1 MSTLRRL
8 GDVRRTLISKTLLV
22 VGGGIEA
29 TPGLQKAKNLG
40 LYVVVSD
47 ANPEAPGFRCADDRI
62 IASTYS
68 IGETVAAAREYH
80 RTVRPI
86 DGVMCIASDI
96 PLTVA
101 SVAHALNLPGIPL
114 ESARLAS
121 EKLAMKEKFTADG
134 VPVPWF
140 APVDSDAQVRA
151 FAMER
156 GFPLVIKPVDSR
168 GARGVQRLTGHEDL
182 AHAFDLAARESP
194 SRRAMVEQF
203 LDGPQVSTESIML
216 DGAAH
221 TPGFA
226 DRNYEFLEKYA
237 PNIIEDGCDLPTI
250 LETAQQQSVHE
261 VVQQAALSMGIRNGI
276 VKGDIVVHK
285 GKAYV
290 IELAARLSGG
300 LLCSDLIPLNTGVD
314 FVKSA
319 IRLALG
325 EPVRPADLVPR
336 FQHCVCQRY
345 LFPRAGRVVRIAGEE
360 EVRSQP
366 GIVFCQVRVRIGS
379 VVGPM
384 NCHPARV
391 GMIIAVGES
400 REQAV
405 QRARTAV
412 ETIEIDTVAEA
423 DAVKA
428 H

>member
-1 MSTLRRL
+1 
-8 GDVRRTLISKTLLV
+8 

-29 TPGLQKAKNLG
+29 IPGLQKAKNLG
-40 LYVVVSD
+40 LYIVVSD
-47 ANPEAPGFRCADDRI
+47 ANPEAPGLRFADDRI

-68 IGETVAAAREYH
+68 IDETVAAAREYH
-80 RTVRPI
+80 RTVRSI

-121 EKLAMKEKFTADG
+121 DKLAMKEKFVADR

-140 APVDSDAQVRA
+140 GPVDSAAQVKSA
-151 FAMER
+151 ALER

-168 GARGVQRLTGHEDL
+168 GARGVQRLTGQEDL
-182 AHAFDLAARESP
+182 DQAFELAEKESP
-194 SRRAMVEQF
+194 SRRVMIEQF
-203 LDGPQVSTESIML
+203 LDGPQLSTESIML
-216 DGAAH
+216 DGVAH
-221 TPGFA
+221 TPCFA
-226 DRNYEFLEKYA
+226 DRNYELLEKYA
-237 PNIIEDGCDLPTI
+237 PNIVEDGCDLPSI
-250 LETAQQQSVHE
+250 LEADQQQSVGE
-261 VVQQAALSMGIRNGI
+261 VVQQAALSMGIRNGV

-300 LLCSDLIPLNTGVD
+300 LLCSDLIPLSTGVE
-314 FVKSA
+314 FVESA

-325 EPVRPADLVPR
+325 EPVRPTDLVPR

-345 LFPRAGRVVRIAGEE
+345 LFPRPGRVLRIAGEDD
-360 EVRSQP
+360 VRRQP
-366 GIVFCQVRVRIGS
+366 GVVFSQVRVRPGS

-384 NCHPARV
+384 NCHPARAGMVIVV
-391 GMIIAVGES
+391 GAS
-400 REQAV
+400 RDEAM

-412 ETIEIDTVAEA
+412 ETIEIDTVPES
-423 DAVKA
+423 DAVRM

>member
-1 MSTLRRL
+1 
-8 GDVRRTLISKTLLV
+8 LLV

-29 TPGLQKAKNLG
+29 IPGLQKARNLG

-62 IASTYS
+62 IASTYN
-68 IGETVAAAREYH
+68 IDETVAAARQYH

-121 EKLAMKEKFTADG
+121 EKLAMKEKFAADG

-140 APVDSDAQVRA
+140 ASVDSGAQVKA
-151 FAMER
+151 IALQR

-182 AHAFDLAARESP
+182 NQAFDLAVKESP
-194 SRRAMVEQF
+194 SRRVMVEQF

-216 DGAAH
+216 DGVEH

-226 DRNYEFLEKYA
+226 DRNYELLEKYA
-237 PNIIEDGCDLPTI
+237 PNIVEDGCDLPTI
-250 LETAQQQSVHE
+250 LEATQQQSVRA
-261 VVQQAALSMGIRNGI
+261 VVQQAALSLGIRNGV
-276 VKGDIVVHK
+276 VKGDIVVHQ

-300 LLCSDLIPLNTGVD
+300 LLCSDLIPLNTGVE
-314 FVKSA
+314 FVESA

-325 EPVRPADLVPR
+325 EPVQPADFVPR

-360 EVRSQP
+360 ETRKQR
-366 GIVFCQVRVRIGS
+366 GIVFCQIRVKIGT

-384 NCHPARV
+384 NCHPARA
-391 GMIIAVGES
+391 GMVIAVGES

-405 QRARTAV
+405 HRARTAV
-412 ETIEIDTVAEA
+412 ETIEIDTVIEA
-423 DAVKA
+423 DAVRA
-428 H
+428 QHSERAS

>member
-1 MSTLRRL
+1 VIEPGTSTGRL
-8 GDVRRTLISKTLLV
+8 PISKTLLV

-29 TPGLQKAKNLG
+29 IPGLQKAKNLG
-40 LYVVVSD
+40 LHVVVSD
-47 ANPEAPGFRCADDRI
+47 ADPEAPGFRCADDRL
-62 IASTYS
+62 IASTYN
-68 IGETVAAAREYH
+68 IDETVAAASKYH
-80 RTVRPI
+80 RSVRPI
-86 DGVMCIASDI
+86 EGVMCIASDI

-101 SVAHALNLPGIPL
+101 SVAHALNLTGIPL

-121 EKLAMKEKFTADG
+121 EKLAMKEKFAADN

-140 APVDSDAQVRA
+140 APVDSAAQVKA
-151 FAMER
+151 IAMER

-168 GARGVQRLTGHEDL
+168 GARGVQRLTGNEDL
-182 AHAFDLAARESP
+182 DRSFELAARESP
-194 SRRAMVEQF
+194 GRRVMIEQF
-203 LDGPQVSTESIML
+203 LDGPQVSSESIML
-216 DGAAH
+216 DGVAH

-226 DRNYEFLEKYA
+226 DRNYELLEKYA
-237 PNIIEDGCDLPTI
+237 PNIVEDGCDLPTV
-250 LETAQQQSVHE
+250 LGTALQQSVRE
-261 VVQQAALSMGIRNGI
+261 VVEQAAISMGIRNGV

-285 GKAYV
+285 GRAYV

-314 FVKSA
+314 FVENA

-325 EPVRPADLVPR
+325 EPVPTAELIPR

-345 LFPRAGRVVRIAGEE
+345 LFPRAGRVVRISGEE
-360 EVRSQP
+360 DARKQH
-366 GIVFCQVRVRIGS
+366 GIVFSQVRVRIGS

-384 NCHPARV
+384 NCHPARA

-400 REQAV
+400 REQAA

-423 DAVKA
+423 DAVEV
-428 H
+428 HS

>member
-1 MSTLRRL
+1 
-8 GDVRRTLISKTLLV
+8 

-29 TPGLQKAKNLG
+29 IPGLQKAKNLG

-47 ANPEAPGFRCADDRI
+47 ANPEAPGFQCADDRI
-62 IASTYS
+62 IASTYN
-68 IGETVAAAREYH
+68 IDETVAAAREYQRRVRH
-80 RTVRPI
+80 KVRPI

-121 EKLAMKEKFTADG
+121 EKLAMKEKFAADG

-140 APVDSDAQVRA
+140 APVASATQVEA

-182 AHAFDLAARESP
+182 AQAFDLAAKESP
-194 SRRAMVEQF
+194 SRRVMVEQF

-216 DGAAH
+216 DGVAH

-237 PNIIEDGCDLPTI
+237 PNIVEDGCDLPTI
-250 LETAQQQSVHE
+250 LDSAQQQSVRE

-300 LLCSDLIPLNTGVD
+300 LLCSDLIPLNTGVE
-314 FVKSA
+314 FVESA

-325 EPVRPADLVPR
+325 EQVRPADLIPR

-345 LFPRAGRVVRIAGEE
+345 LFPRAGRVVRLAGEE
-360 EVRSQP
+360 EARRQR

-384 NCHPARV
+384 NCHPARA

-405 QRARTAV
+405 QRARNAV
-412 ETIEIDTVAEA
+412 ATIEIDTVAEA
-423 DAVKA
+423 DAVKV

>member
-1 MSTLRRL
+1 M
-8 GDVRRTLISKTLLV
+8 GGRTIIPKTLLV

-29 TPGLQKAKNLG
+29 IPGLQKAKNLG

-62 IASTYS
+62 IASTYN
-68 IGETVAAAREYH
+68 IDETVAAAREYH
-80 RTVRPI
+80 RTARPI

-101 SVAHALNLPGIPL
+101 SVAHALNLPGIPM

-121 EKLAMKEKFTADG
+121 EKLAMKEKFAADG

-140 APVDSDAQVRA
+140 ASVDSAAQVKA
-151 FAMER
+151 IATER

-168 GARGVQRLTGHEDL
+168 GARGVQRLTADEDL
-182 AHAFDLAARESP
+182 DQAFHLAAKESP
-194 SRRAMVEQF
+194 GRRVMVEQF

-216 DGAAH
+216 DGVAH

-237 PNIIEDGCDLPTI
+237 PNIVEDGCDLPSI
-250 LETAQQQSVHE
+250 LGTEQQQSVRE
-261 VVQQAALSMGIRNGI
+261 VVQQAALSMGIRNGV
-276 VKGDIVVHK
+276 VKGDIVVHQ

-314 FVKSA
+314 FVESA

-325 EPVRPADLVPR
+325 DLVRPADLVPR
-336 FQHCVCQRY
+336 FQHRVCQRY
-345 LFPRAGRVVRIAGEE
+345 FFPRSGRVVRVAGEE
-360 EVRSQP
+360 EVRRQR
-366 GIVFCQVRVRIGS
+366 GIVFCQLRVSIGS

-384 NCHPARV
+384 NCHPARA
-391 GMIIAVGES
+391 GMVIAIGES
-400 REQAV
+400 REEAV

-412 ETIEIDTVAEA
+412 ETIEIDTVADA
-423 DAVKA
+423 DAVKV

>member
-1 MSTLRRL
+1 M
-8 GDVRRTLISKTLLV
+8 LV

-29 TPGLQKAKNLG
+29 IPGLQKAQNLG
-40 LYVVVSD
+40 LHVVVSD
-47 ANPEAPGFRCADDRI
+47 ANPEAPGFLCADDRI
-62 IASTYS
+62 IASTYN
-68 IGETVAAAREYH
+68 IDETVAAAREYH

-121 EKLAMKEKFTADG
+121 EKLAMKEKFAADG

-140 APVDSDAQVRA
+140 APVASTAQVKA

-168 GARGVQRLTGHEDL
+168 GARGVLRLTGHQDL
-182 AHAFDLAARESP
+182 YEAFDLAARESP
-194 SRRAMVEQF
+194 SRRVMVEQF

-216 DGAAH
+216 DGVAH

-226 DRNYEFLEKYA
+226 DRNYELLEKYA
-237 PNIIEDGCDLPTI
+237 PHIVEDGCDLPTI
-250 LETAQQQSVHE
+250 LGSAEQQSVRK
-261 VVQQAALSMGIRNGI
+261 VVQQAALSMGIRNGV

-285 GKAYV
+285 GKAYA

-300 LLCSDLIPLNTGVD
+300 LLCSDLIPLNTGVK
-314 FVKSA
+314 FVESA

-325 EPVRPADLVPR
+325 EPVRAADLVPR
-336 FQHCVCQRY
+336 FEHCVCQRY
-345 LFPRAGRVVRIAGEE
+345 LFPRAGRVSRIAGEE
-360 EVRSQP
+360 EARRQR

-384 NCHPARV
+384 NCHPARA

-400 REQAV
+400 REQAI
-405 QRARTAV
+405 QRARAAV

-423 DAVKA
+423 DAVEVY
-428 H
+428 

>member
-1 MSTLRRL
+1 M
-8 GDVRRTLISKTLLV
+8 
-22 VGGGIEA
+22 GGGIEA
-29 TPGLQKAKNLG
+29 IPGLQKARNLG

-47 ANPEAPGFRCADDRI
+47 ANPEAPGFQWADDRI
-62 IASTYS
+62 IASTYN
-68 IGETVAAAREYH
+68 IDETVAAARDYH
-80 RTVRPI
+80 RTVRPL
-86 DGVMCIASDI
+86 DGVICIASDI

-101 SVAHALNLPGIPL
+101 SLAHVLNLPGIPL

-121 EKLAMKEKFTADG
+121 EKLAMKEKFAADG

-140 APVDSDAQVRA
+140 APVDSAAQVKA
-151 FAMER
+151 AAMER

-168 GARGVQRLTGHEDL
+168 GARGVQRLTDDADL
-182 AHAFDLAARESP
+182 AQAFDLAAQESP
-194 SRRAMVEQF
+194 SRRVMVEQF

-237 PNIIEDGCDLPTI
+237 PNIVEDGCDLPSI
-250 LETAQQQSVHE
+250 LGAEQQQSVRE

-300 LLCSDLIPLNTGVD
+300 LLCSDLIPLNTGVE
-314 FVKSA
+314 FVESA
-319 IRLALG
+319 IRMALG
-325 EPVRPADLVPR
+325 DPVRPADLVPR

-345 LFPRAGRVVRIAGEE
+345 LFPRAGRVVRIAGED
-360 EVRSQP
+360 EVRRQP
-366 GIVFCQVRVRIGS
+366 GIVFSQVRVRTGS

-384 NCHPARV
+384 NCHPARA
-391 GMIIAVGES
+391 GMVIAVGES
-400 REQAV
+400 REEAV

-412 ETIEIDTVAEA
+412 ETIEIDTVPES
-423 DAVKA
+423 DAVKV

>member
-1 MSTLRRL
+1 MIEPGTITGRL
-8 GDVRRTLISKTLLV
+8 PISKTLLV

-29 TPGLQKAKNLG
+29 IPGLQKAKNLG
-40 LYVVVSD
+40 LHVVVSD
-47 ANPEAPGFRCADDRI
+47 ANPEAPGFRWADDRL
-62 IASTYS
+62 IASTYD
-68 IGETVAAAREYH
+68 IDETVAAASRYH

-121 EKLAMKEKFTADG
+121 EKLAMKEKFAADN

-140 APVDSDAQVRA
+140 APVDSAAQVKA
-151 FAMER
+151 IAMER

-168 GARGVQRLTGHEDL
+168 GARGVQRLTGSEDL
-182 AHAFDLAARESP
+182 DQSFELAARESP
-194 SRRAMVEQF
+194 GGRVMIEQF

-216 DGAAH
+216 GGVAH

-226 DRNYEFLEKYA
+226 DRNYELLEKYA
-237 PNIIEDGCDLPTI
+237 PNIVEDGCDLPTI
-250 LETAQQQSVHE
+250 LETAQQQSVRE
-261 VVQQAALSMGIRNGI
+261 VVEQAALSMGIRNGV

-285 GKAYV
+285 GKAYI

-300 LLCSDLIPLNTGVD
+300 LLCSDLIPLNTGVE
-314 FVKSA
+314 FVENA

-325 EPVRPADLVPR
+325 EPVRPDDLVPR

-345 LFPRAGRVVRIAGEE
+345 LFPRPGRVRRIAGEE
-360 EVRSQP
+360 EARGQR
-366 GIVFCQVRVRIGS
+366 GIVFCQVRVKIDS
-379 VVGPM
+379 VIGPM
-384 NCHPARV
+384 NCHPARA
-391 GMIIAVGES
+391 GMVIAVGGS

-412 ETIEIDTVAEA
+412 ETIEIDTGADA

>member
-1 MSTLRRL
+1 
-8 GDVRRTLISKTLLV
+8 
-22 VGGGIEA
+22 
-29 TPGLQKAKNLG
+29 
-40 LYVVVSD
+40 VVSD
-47 ANPEAPGFRCADDRI
+47 ANPEAPGFRGADDRI
-62 IASTYS
+62 IASTYN
-68 IGETVAAAREYH
+68 IDETVAAAREYH

-121 EKLAMKEKFTADG
+121 EKLAMKKKFVADG

-140 APVDSDAQVRA
+140 ASVDSSVQVKTI
-151 FAMER
+151 AMER

-168 GARGVQRLTGHEDL
+168 GARGVQRLTGNEDL
-182 AHAFDLAARESP
+182 DRAFDLAAKESP
-194 SRRAMVEQF
+194 TRRVMVEQF

-216 DGAAH
+216 DGVAH

-237 PNIIEDGCDLPTI
+237 PNIVEDGCDLPTI
-250 LETAQQQSVHE
+250 LETGDQQSVRDI
-261 VVQQAALSMGIRNGI
+261 VQQAALSMGIRNGI

-300 LLCSDLIPLNTGVD
+300 LLCSDLIPLNTGVE
-314 FVKSA
+314 FVEGA

-325 EPVRPADLVPR
+325 EPVGLADMVPR

-360 EVRSQP
+360 EVRRQR
-366 GIVFCQVRVRIGS
+366 GIVLCQVRVTIGS

-384 NCHPARV
+384 NCHPARA
-391 GMIIAVGES
+391 GMVIAVGES

-412 ETIEIDTVAEA
+412 ETIEIETAAIETTA
-423 DAVKA
+423 PIGANR
-428 H
+428 

>member
-1 MSTLRRL
+1 M
-8 GDVRRTLISKTLLV
+8 LISKTLLV

-29 TPGLQKAKNLG
+29 IPGLQKAKNLG

-62 IASTYS
+62 IASTYN
-68 IGETVAAAREYH
+68 IDETVTAAREYH
-80 RTVRPI
+80 RAVRPI

-121 EKLAMKEKFTADG
+121 EKLAMKQKFAADG

-140 APVDSDAQVRA
+140 APVDSAAQVKA
-151 FAMER
+151 FALAR

-182 AHAFDLAARESP
+182 NQVFDLAAKESP
-194 SRRAMVEQF
+194 SRRVMIEQF

-216 DGAAH
+216 DGVAH

-226 DRNYEFLEKYA
+226 DRNYELLEKYA
-237 PNIIEDGCDLPTI
+237 PNIVEDGCDLPTI
-250 LETAQQQSVHE
+250 LEAAQQQSVRE
-261 VVQQAALSMGIRNGI
+261 VVQQAALSMGIRNGV
-276 VKGDIVVHK
+276 VKGDIVVHQ

-300 LLCSDLIPLNTGVD
+300 LLCSDLIPLNTGVE
-314 FVKSA
+314 FVEGA

-325 EPVRPADLVPR
+325 EPVQPADLIPR

-360 EVRSQP
+360 ETRKQR
-366 GIVFCQVRVRIGS
+366 GIVFCQVRVTVGS

-384 NCHPARV
+384 NCHPARA
-391 GMIIAVGES
+391 GMVIAVGES

-405 QRARTAV
+405 QGARTAV
-412 ETIEIDTVAEA
+412 ETIKIDTVTEA
-423 DAVKA
+423 DAFKA
-428 H
+428 QHSERAS

>member
-1 MSTLRRL
+1 M
-8 GDVRRTLISKTLLV
+8 
-22 VGGGIEA
+22 
-29 TPGLQKAKNLG
+29 QKAKSLG

-47 ANPEAPGFRCADDRI
+47 LNPEAPGFCCADDRI
-62 IASTYS
+62 LASTYN
-68 IGETVAAAREYH
+68 IDETVAAARAYH

-121 EKLAMKEKFTADG
+121 EKLAMKEKFAADG

-140 APVDSDAQVRA
+140 AAVASAAQVKA

-156 GFPLVIKPVDSR
+156 GFPLAIKPVDSR
-168 GARGVQRLTGHEDL
+168 GARGVLRLTGHEDL
-182 AHAFDLAARESP
+182 YEAFELAARESP
-194 SRRAMVEQF
+194 SRRVMLEQF
-203 LDGPQVSTESIML
+203 LEGPQVSTESIML
-216 DGAAH
+216 EGVAH

-237 PNIIEDGCDLPTI
+237 PHMVEDGCDLPSI
-250 LETAQQQSVHE
+250 LGSAEQERVRE
-261 VVQQAALSMGIRNGI
+261 VVQRAALSMGVRNGV

-300 LLCSDLIPLNTGVD
+300 LLCSDLIPLSTGVE
-314 FVKSA
+314 FVESA

-325 EPVRPADLVPR
+325 EPVRAGDLVPR
-336 FQHCVCQRY
+336 FERCVCQRY
-345 LFPRAGRVVRIAGEE
+345 LFPRAGRVSRIAGEE
-360 EVRSQP
+360 EARRQR

-384 NCHPARV
+384 NCHPARA
-391 GMIIAVGES
+391 GMIIAEGES
-400 REQAV
+400 REQAR
-405 QRARTAV
+405 QRARAAV

-423 DAVKA
+423 DAVEVR
-428 H
+428 

>member
-1 MSTLRRL
+1 
-8 GDVRRTLISKTLLV
+8 VRRIRIPKTLLV

-29 TPGLQKAKNLG
+29 IPGLQKAKRLG
-40 LYVVVSD
+40 LHVVVSD

-62 IASTYS
+62 IASTYN
-68 IGETVAAAREYH
+68 IDETVAAAREYH
-80 RTVRPI
+80 RSVRPI

-121 EKLAMKEKFTADG
+121 DKLAMKEKFAADG

-140 APVDSDAQVRA
+140 APVDSAAQVKA
-151 FAMER
+151 ITKER

-168 GARGVQRLTGHEDL
+168 GARGVQRLTSHEDL
-182 AHAFDLAARESP
+182 AHAFDLAAKESP
-194 SRRAMVEQF
+194 GRRVMVEQF

-216 DGAAH
+216 DGVAH

-237 PNIIEDGCDLPTI
+237 PNIVEDGCDLPTI
-250 LETAQQQSVHE
+250 LETAQQQSVRDI
-261 VVQQAALSMGIRNGI
+261 VQQAALSMGMQNGV
-276 VKGDIVVHK
+276 VKGDIVVHQ

-300 LLCSDLIPLNTGVD
+300 LLCSDLIPLNTGVE
-314 FVKSA
+314 FVESA

-325 EPVRPADLVPR
+325 EHVRPADLVPR

-360 EVRSQP
+360 EVRRLP

-384 NCHPARV
+384 NCHPARA
-391 GMIIAVGES
+391 GMIIAVGDS

-423 DAVKA
+423 DAVKV